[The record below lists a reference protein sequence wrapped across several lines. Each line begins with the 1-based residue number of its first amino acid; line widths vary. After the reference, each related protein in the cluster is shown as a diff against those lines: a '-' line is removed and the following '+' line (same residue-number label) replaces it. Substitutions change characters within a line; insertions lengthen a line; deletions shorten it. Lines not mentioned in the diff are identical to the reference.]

1 MHTHYGHTNIRG
13 AAFGAALLAVLLF
26 PSCTAEG
33 PESVSGGEGREFLLS
48 PSVPSFTA
56 GDDAPATKGFVEGTS
71 LYDSE
76 GGNRSLYL
84 TAYLHAQNGNDG
96 EYLSGE
102 AFNTSDGST
111 WRHDPPVY
119 WPLGGRMDLLAYSSA
134 APFDEFD
141 VAWGG
146 ENCAERMRL
155 SVGHD
160 RTQDD
165 ILYGSAWGEGNS
177 FSATSLQ
184 MHHTQAWIQVV
195 LKKDSALSDEVV
207 VHSVELLDTYIGGD
221 LVIEN
226 NYGHPEISW
235 NFRRFE
241 ARDRA
246 VDDLAGVCGTSLPS
260 SERVLNM
267 LVPQQEMKS
276 IRIKYSQGGEEK
288 SAVKELP
295 HATWLAGKRYVY
307 DFTIKKAAGS
317 EEPAGTMEFIDLGL
331 RRTINGK
338 SYKVLFAT
346 CNLGAT
352 SPEQAGN
359 YYQWGD
365 TQVRY
370 SDIAA
375 YDSDNGDFS
384 FYDDNCIWH
393 TGNSAST
400 GWTRYVPSDKS
411 SFWGGPGAPDDEP
424 TLFETD
430 DAATVALG
438 EGCSIPTP
446 EDIAMLFNGNGTGTE
461 IDKVNNVIYEW
472 TDDYNS
478 TGIGGYIIKRA
489 TNPTMFIFLPAA
501 GSLFKRNRDLYGLI
515 GNYWTAVVDFDHP
528 DSAQSLYFENGIIEI
543 GPMGR
548 SAGVTIRPVK
558 YELDTGDNGEWA

>member
-1 MHTHYGHTNIRG
+1 MHTHYGHINIRG

-33 PESVSGGEGREFLLS
+33 PEPVSGGEGKEFLLS
-48 PSVPSFTA
+48 ASVPSFTA
-56 GDDAPATKGFVEGTS
+56 GDGVPATKGFVEGTS

-96 EYLSGE
+96 EYLTGE
-102 AFNTSDGST
+102 AFSTSDGST

-119 WPLGGRMDLLAYSSA
+119 WPLGGRMDLMAYSSA

-165 ILYGSAWGEGNS
+165 ILYGSAWGEGDS
-177 FSATSLQ
+177 FNVTSLQ

-221 LVIEN
+221 LLIEN

-246 VDDLAGVCGTSLPS
+246 VDDLAGVCGTPLSS
-260 SERVLNM
+260 SESVLNM

-307 DFTIKKAAGS
+307 EFNFKKPL
-317 EEPAGTMEFIDLGL
+317 ELTGTVNGHNWVDLGL
-331 RRTINGK
+331 RKNVEGVTYRL
-338 SYKVLFAT
+338 LFADR
-346 CNLGAT
+346 NIGASSET
-352 SPEQAGN
+352 
-359 YYQWGD
+359 
-365 TQVRY
+365 
-370 SDIAA
+370 
-375 YDSDNGDFS
+375 DNGDYFAWS
-384 FYDDNCIWH
+384 ETSVRY
-393 TGNSAST
+393 TGIIDYSIAGATFGWSNAPYHNGTDSST
-400 GWTRYVPSDKS
+400 GWTKYVPSNKDS
-411 SFWGGPGAPDDEP
+411 YWGGEGSPDNKLVLDAS
-424 TLFETD
+424 D
-430 DAATVALG
+430 DAASVFWG
-438 EGCSIPTP
+438 SNWKMPSI
-446 EDIAMLFNGNGTGTE
+446 EEMELLINDSNVEVKF
-461 IDKVNNVIYEW
+461 VN
-472 TDDYNS
+472 DYNS
-478 TGIGGYIIKRA
+478 TGVKGLLITGKGDFASAYV
-489 TNPTMFIFLPAA
+489 FLPAA
-501 GSLFKRNRDLYGLI
+501 GNLI
-515 GNYWTAVVDFDHP
+515 NSARLSQNVVGAYWSRTLCAENP
-528 DSAQSLYFENGIIEI
+528 DKAYYLYF
-543 GPMGR
+543 GR
-548 SAGVTIRPVK
+548 SNWVFNTNNRSYGQPIRPMLNVP
-558 YELDTGDNGEWA
+558 E

>member
-48 PSVPSFTA
+48 ASVPSFTA
-56 GDDAPATKGFVEGTS
+56 GDGVPATKGFVEGTS

-221 LVIEN
+221 LLIEN

-246 VDDLAGVCGTSLPS
+246 VDDLDGVCGTPLPS

-295 HATWLAGKRYVY
+295 HATWLAGKKYVY
-307 DFTIKKAAGS
+307 EIGFKKALELTGFHN
-317 EEPAGTMEFIDLGL
+317 GHQWVDLGL
-331 RRTINGK
+331 RREIDGVN
-338 SYKVLFAT
+338 YRILFAT
-346 CNLGAT
+346 VNVGAD
-352 SPEQAGN
+352 SPEEIGN
-359 YYQWGD
+359 YYSYAE
-365 TQVRY
+365 TSVKY
-370 SDIAA
+370 SGINNRNITGTDFSLINTP
-375 YDSDNGDFS
+375 YYNGDGS
-384 FYDDNCIWH
+384 TNKSGWIKYIPTNKASYWSGEGDPDNLIEIETSDDV
-393 TGNSAST
+393 AS
-400 GWTRYVPSDKS
+400 VM
-411 SFWGGPGAPDDEP
+411 WGGNWRIPSRDDLSFL
-424 TLFETD
+424 TSAHTNSFT
-430 DAATVALG
+430 
-438 EGCSIPTP
+438 
-446 EDIAMLFNGNGTGTE
+446 
-461 IDKVNNVIYEW
+461 YEW

-478 TGIGGYIIKRA
+478 TGIKGRIYTGKGEFSPNSIFIPAGGSCFMSWINGLNYNCTLQSRNII
-489 TNPTMFIFLPAA
+489 TTSPE
-501 GSLFKRNRDLYGLI
+501 LFEILVI
-515 GNYWTAVVDFDHP
+515 GNSGAHITQA
-528 DSAQSLYFENGIIEI
+528 N
-543 GPMGR
+543 R
-548 SAGVTIRPVK
+548 SDGVSVRPVLIVP
-558 YELDTGDNGEWA
+558 E